1 MNTGSTDM
9 ESTDTD
15 ATRTGI
21 YAHQAF
27 SSGAVLGGRYRI
39 DALLGV
45 GGMGMVY
52 RAEDLVLGV
61 PVALKLLRPELAQR
75 SDAFARFRQELLLA
89 RQVSS
94 PHVVRIHDLAQIDG
108 HWLISMDF
116 VDGET
121 LERRI
126 DRDGPLPVD
135 DAIAIATAIAEG
147 LAAAHARGVVHRD
160 LKPANILIDR
170 EGRAYIGDFGV
181 ARSLAAAG
189 PTRAGAVVGTPDYL
203 SPEQARG
210 EAADA
215 RSDLY
220 ALGLMLHEMLTGTQ
234 PFPGGTL
241 PEVLAQRMLRAPE
254 PVHARRPDT
263 PAWLA
268 GLLARLLRAQPAH
281 RLQTADEAVAILAA
295 RALPREPL
303 RLRLA
308 RAGGTR
314 GGRAA
319 LAAAA
324 VLLTAMAVGLW
335 WMSRA
340 PTPAPG
346 STVAGTPAG
355 TPAAAG
361 PPDRLLVAPLQA
373 EPAVAARD
381 AALGAHLRWALA
393 GASRLPV
400 VDAERT
406 ALAARRAD
414 PSGQARR
421 LDPAAL
427 RRYGGARR
435 VLSPRLVRQAAGWR
449 VTATLDVSGRD
460 RSWEGPAAATPDAAL
475 RAWLAAPETA
485 SALGLAAPPVPPGEP
500 ATGEAQIALGE
511 GLLARAEGRLAP
523 ALEALRR
530 ATTAAPGDAV
540 AWEAQS
546 RLALDMG
553 ERAAAADALV
563 QAQRAAEDAP
573 QAVRARL
580 AAQRSAAEGDAD
592 AAVRAWTAI
601 VDAAP
606 GDTEAGLQRVRGLIA
621 AGALEEAGMRLA
633 ALTARDPEDPRLWF
647 ERGKLAILQGEARL
661 AVDDYLVR
669 ALVGFKRGDD
679 AYGEA
684 ETVNALGIGYGRLGR
699 TTDAVEQYRRAI
711 ALRRALGH
719 RRGLATSLRNLA
731 NVLGL
736 TGDVDGAAVALGE
749 ARALNMALGDR
760 AAHAAVDNELGLLAE
775 ERGDFPGALEAYR
788 RALRIWQE
796 DGDTHG
802 AAEALNNIGYASY
815 QLGGYA
821 DAQVYWQQA
830 ADAYAALGEGTG
842 TVRTLQNLGL
852 LATARGRWR
861 EAHTL
866 LQRALDRAESEQ
878 MVEEAAVSRRNLA
891 ELALLQGRLDQA
903 QRLAGQAERAFAGR
917 EDVRGQVD
925 AALLRARAAL
935 AGDDLATAAEAS
947 AALAPRLDEASREQR
962 AMAALLEAELA
973 ERQGRASAEALAR
986 ARALAAEA
994 GVRHLQLR
1002 IALFAAGDDVRALA
1016 RLDAPI
1022 AELGHVGLRLDWLR
1036 RRIAADLASGRDA
1049 AALAAYTEAAA
1060 LLRGGEALQAEALHR
1075 LGAQARTRAGD
1086 AAGARAAIARAEEA
1100 AQARA
1105 RPQTD
1110 AAPSA
1115 GGAG

>member
-1 MNTGSTDM
+1 MSA
-9 ESTDTD
+9 ESRDTDTD

-27 SSGAVLGGRYRI
+27 EAGAVLGGRYRI

-52 RAEDLVLGV
+52 RAEDLLLGV

-94 PHVVRIHDLAQIDG
+94 PQVVRIHDLAQIDG

-126 DRDGPLPVD
+126 DRDGPLPLD
-135 DAIAIATAIAEG
+135 EAIAIARAMAEG
-147 LAAAHARGVVHRD
+147 LAAAHARGVIHRD

-210 EAADA
+210 DAADA

-220 ALGLMLHEMLTGTQ
+220 ALGLILHEMLTGTQ

-263 PAWLA
+263 PDWLA
-268 GLLARLLRAQPAH
+268 GLLARLLRTQPAH
-281 RLQTADEAVAILAA
+281 RLQTAEQAVEILAA

-308 RAGGTR
+308 RAAGTR

-319 LAAAA
+319 FAATAALLVVLAAGLWWAARAPAPAPASASAAAA
-324 VLLTAMAVGLW
+324 
-335 WMSRA
+335 
-340 PTPAPG
+340 
-346 STVAGTPAG
+346 
-355 TPAAAG
+355 AAAM
-361 PPDRLLVAPLQA
+361 PPDRLLVAPLRG
-373 EPAVAARD
+373 EPAALARD
-381 AALGAHLRWALA
+381 AALGAHLRGALA
-393 GASRLPV
+393 AAADLPV
-400 VDAERT
+400 VDAERS

-414 PSGQARR
+414 PSGQALQ

-427 RRYGGARR
+427 RRYGGAQR
-435 VLSPRLVRQAAGWR
+435 VLSPRLLREVQSWR
-449 VTATLDVSGRD
+449 IAVALASPSGD
-460 RSWEGPAAATPDAAL
+460 RRWDGPPAATPEAAL
-475 RAWLAAPETA
+475 QAWLAAPATR
-485 SALGLAAPPVPPGEP
+485 SALGLARTPAVPGQP
-500 ATGEAQIALGE
+500 ATGTALITLGE
-511 GLLARAEGRLAP
+511 GLRARAEGRLMP
-523 ALEALRR
+523 ALETLAR
-530 ATTAAPGDAV
+530 ATAAAPDDV
-540 AWEAQS
+540 LAWEAQS

-563 QAQRAAEDAP
+563 QAQRAAEGAP
-573 QAVRARL
+573 PALRARL
-580 AAQRSAAEGDAD
+580 AAQRSAAEGDAE
-592 AAVRAWTAI
+592 AAVRAWAGI
-601 VDAAP
+601 VKAAP
-606 GDTEAGLQRVRGLIA
+606 DDTEAGLQLARALIA
-621 AGALEEAGMRLA
+621 AGRLDDAGPRLT

-647 ERGKLAILQGEARL
+647 ERGKLAILRGEARL
-661 AVDDYLVR
+661 AVDDHLVR

-699 TTDAVEQYRRAI
+699 TADAAEQYRRAI
-711 ALRRALGH
+711 ALRRQLGH

-736 TGDVDGAAVALGE
+736 TGDIDAAAAALGE
-749 ARALNMALGDR
+749 ARTLNVALGDR

-775 ERGDFPGALEAYR
+775 ERGDFPGALDAYR
-788 RALRIWQE
+788 RALRVWQE

-861 EAHTL
+861 EAQSL
-866 LQRALDRAESEQ
+866 LQRSLDRAEAEQ

-891 ELALLQGRLDQA
+891 ELALQQGHPDRA
-903 QRLAGQAERAFAGR
+903 RRLAEQAERAFAGR
-917 EDVRGQVD
+917 EDARGQVD
-925 AALLRARAAL
+925 AGLLRARAAL
-935 AGDDLATAAEAS
+935 AGDDLAAADAAWAS
-947 AALAPRLDEASREQR
+947 LAPRLAQASREQR

-973 ERQGRASAEALAR
+973 SREGRPSADALAR
-986 ARALAAEA
+986 ARALAAQA
-994 GVRHLQLR
+994 GVRQLQLR
-1002 IALFAAGDDVRALA
+1002 IALFAADDDPRALA

-1022 AELGHVGLRLDWLR
+1022 AELGNVGLRLDWLR
-1036 RRIAADLASGRDA
+1036 RRIAADLQAGRDA
-1049 AALAAYTEAAA
+1049 AALSAYAEAAA
-1060 LLRGGEALQAEALHR
+1060 LLRAGEALQAEALHR
-1075 LGAQARTRAGD
+1075 LGAEARTRSGD
-1086 AAGARAAIARAEEA
+1086 AAGARAATARAEEA

-1105 RPQTD
+1105 RSAAALAAQT
-1110 AAPSA
+1110 
-1115 GGAG
+1115 GGAP

>member
-1 MNTGSTDM
+1 MSAESRDM
-9 ESTDTD
+9 DTD

-27 SSGAVLGGRYRI
+27 EAGAVLGGRYRI

-52 RAEDLVLGV
+52 RAEDLLLGV

-94 PHVVRIHDLAQIDG
+94 PQVVRIHDLAQIDG

-126 DRDGPLPVD
+126 DRDGPLPLDEAV
-135 DAIAIATAIAEG
+135 AIARAIAEG
-147 LAAAHARGVVHRD
+147 LAAAHARGVIHRD

-210 EAADA
+210 DAVDA

-220 ALGLMLHEMLTGTQ
+220 ALGLILHEMLTGTQ

-263 PAWLA
+263 PDWLA
-268 GLLARLLRAQPAH
+268 GLLARLLRTQPAH
-281 RLQTADEAVAILAA
+281 RLQTAEQAVEILAA

-308 RAGGTR
+308 RAAGTR

-319 LAAAA
+319 FAATAALLVVLAA
-324 VLLTAMAVGLW
+324 GLW
-335 WMSRA
+335 WAVRA
-340 PTPAPG
+340 PTPAPAA
-346 STVAGTPAG
+346 TAAG
-355 TPAAAG
+355 AAAAAAAA
-361 PPDRLLVAPLQA
+361 PPDRLLVAPLRG
-373 EPAVAARD
+373 EPAAPARD
-381 AALGAHLRWALA
+381 AALGAHLRGALA
-393 GASRLPV
+393 AAADLPV
-400 VDAERT
+400 VDAERS

-414 PSGQARR
+414 PSGQALQ

-427 RRYGGARR
+427 RRYGGAQR
-435 VLSPRLVRQAAGWR
+435 VLSPRLLRQAQGWR
-449 VTATLDVSGRD
+449 IAVALAAPGGD
-460 RSWEGPAAATPDAAL
+460 RRWAGPPAATPEAAL
-475 RAWLAAPETA
+475 QAWLAAPATR
-485 SALGLAAPPVPPGEP
+485 SALGLARTPAVPGQP
-500 ATGEAQIALGE
+500 ATGTALITLGE
-511 GLLARAEGRLAP
+511 GLHARAEGRLTP
-523 ALEALRR
+523 ALEALGS
-530 ATTAAPGDAV
+530 ATAAAPDDV
-540 AWEAQS
+540 LAWEAQS

-563 QAQRAAEDAP
+563 QAQRAAERAP
-573 QAVRARL
+573 PALRARL
-580 AAQRSAAEGDAD
+580 AAQRSAAEGDAE

-606 GDTEAGLQRVRGLIA
+606 DDTEAGLQLARALIA
-621 AGALEEAGMRLA
+621 AGRLDDAGPRLS

-699 TTDAVEQYRRAI
+699 TADAAEQYRRAI
-711 ALRRALGH
+711 ALRRQLGH

-736 TGDVDGAAVALGE
+736 TGDVDAAAAALGE
-749 ARALNMALGDR
+749 ARALNVALGDR
-760 AAHAAVDNELGLLAE
+760 AGHAAVDNELGLLAE

-788 RALRIWQE
+788 RALRVWQE

-802 AAEALNNIGYASY
+802 AADALNNIGYASY

-842 TVRTLQNLGL
+842 AVRTLQNLGL

-861 EAHTL
+861 EAQSL
-866 LQRALDRAESEQ
+866 LQRSLDRAEAEQ

-891 ELALLQGRLDQA
+891 ELALQQGHPDRA
-903 QRLAGQAERAFAGR
+903 RRLAEQAERAFSGR
-917 EDVRGQVD
+917 EDARGQVD
-925 AALLRARAAL
+925 AGLLRARAAL
-935 AGDDLATAAEAS
+935 ADDDLAAAA
-947 AALAPRLDEASREQR
+947 AAHTALAPRLAQASREQR

-973 ERQGRASAEALAR
+973 QREGRPSADALTR
-986 ARALAAEA
+986 ARALADEA

-1002 IALFAAGDDVRALA
+1002 IALFAAGDDPRALA

-1036 RRIAADLASGRDA
+1036 RRIAADLEAGRDA
-1049 AALAAYTEAAA
+1049 AALSAYAEAAA
-1060 LLRGGEALQAEALHR
+1060 LLRAGEALQAEALHR
-1075 LGAQARTRAGD
+1075 LGAEARTRSGD
-1086 AAGARAAIARAEEA
+1086 AAGARAATARAEEA

-1105 RPQTD
+1105 RSAAALAAQT
-1110 AAPSA
+1110 
-1115 GGAG
+1115 GGAP